1 MSSFPVVLA
10 CRDSA
15 EAKILKAALG
25 HVSLHIYHHGDAALE
40 RLSTM
45 PNAIFVTGSLL
56 ADETAASLIAK
67 SAVIGHV
74 YSIVIARQAAETI
87 NLLRLYGS
95 GCKAVLGPDELD
107 LLRDF
112 IGPEQNT
119 LNELVMPPFFIDD
132 DISPLKEPAKCIAK
146 PIHIT
151 CLGQQALMSCCN
163 AILNIA
169 ASEMI
174 SMACVAPGTPW
185 AKSKIAYDLAE
196 YTLWHHEFQA
206 TIASKTITFCQDFN
220 ALAALEPTS
229 QHFVLC
235 HGALSEQENAYIQ
248 RLPTHAAIFVA
259 CSDGYVSKHHHFD
272 TALAPERLWSTIISA
287 LYA

>member
-1 MSSFPVVLA
+1 MSGFPIILA

-15 EAKILKAALG
+15 EAKILKATLG
-25 HVSLHIYHHGDAALE
+25 QISPHVYHHGDAALE

-45 PNAIFVTGSLL
+45 PNAIFITTSLL

-67 SAVIGHV
+67 CAVIGHI
-74 YSIVIARQAAETI
+74 YSIVIARQAAEAV

-107 LLRDF
+107 LLRDL
-112 IGPEQNT
+112 IAPDQAVVH
-119 LNELVMPPFFIDD
+119 ELVMPPFFIDD
-132 DISPLKEPAKCIAK
+132 DISPLKEPSKCIAK

-163 AILNIA
+163 AALNIA

-174 SMACVAPGTPW
+174 SMACVAPDTPW
-185 AKSKIAYDLAE
+185 AKSKIARDLAE
-196 YTLWHHEFQA
+196 YTLWHHESQA
-206 TIASKTITFCQDFN
+206 TIASRTITFCQDFN
-220 ALAALEPTS
+220 ALAALEPTT

-248 RLPTHAAIFVA
+248 RLPAHAAIFVA
-259 CSDGYVSKHHHFD
+259 CSDGYVSKHHSFD